1 MKTRLVPMGRSQGI
15 RIPKPLID
23 QAGLQRDVEIEVGK
37 NSLII
42 RPRSKPRSDWE
53 SRIKKELK
61 KGDNHLL
68 DPEVSSLSTW
78 DQDEWEW

>member
-23 QAGLQRDVEIEVGK
+23 QAGLRRDVEIEVGE

-42 RPRSKPRSDWE
+42 RPVTKPRSDWE
-53 SRIKKELK
+53 SQIKKELK
-61 KGDNHLL
+61 KGGNRLL
-68 DPEVSSLSTW
+68 DPEVISLSSW